1 MESTEAARTGNAM
14 DSRTILFPLLLI
26 AALAVI
32 AFSAMGMVTMLGW
45 MPESLSSA
53 QPVSRAA
60 AAEVVPKAVREA
72 VAPCADCGPAEAV
85 GQDPAK
91 SASPRG

>member
-1 MESTEAARTGNAM
+1 MDSTEAARTANAM
-14 DSRTILFPLLLI
+14 DSRTILFPLMLI

-32 AFSAMGMVTMLGW
+32 AFSAMGMVAMLGW
-45 MPESLSSA
+45 MPDSLSST

-72 VAPCADCGPAEAV
+72 VAPCADCGSAEAV
-85 GQDPAK
+85 RQEPAK
-91 SASPRG
+91 TATPRG